1 MPTGLMQSGCAP
13 QLTAGTRPH
22 VGVRLTG
29 RVTTALRVAQV
40 DEIKVQE
47 STHSHQL
54 ESNEISIV
62 VQPQQQQSSLGNSSL
77 RRSSSSS
84 SSSSRPQPRQRSAGG
99 ALPRQPR
106 PLIPQIDV
114 FKFVGD
120 LLGDPQETL
129 KDTLLGSALATD
141 DGPARLFSPVVPK
154 PPGATPAEELPL
166 MYYMPGIDGSG
177 LAAYRQFPRLTRA
190 FDLRCLIIPR
200 TDRSSFEE
208 LADTVAA
215 MIRKEL
221 EWSDGGRPVY
231 LMGESFG
238 GILCLALAHKLGDAV
253 DRVVLVNPASSFTN
267 TPWPALGALLTQ
279 LPADVYKLLPFA
291 LAPVMSNPIS
301 MALNDVDSRAP
312 LPQQASDLL
321 YGLIDLAPQLGA
333 LRLVLPPET
342 LAWRLQLLQQGSTW
356 ITPRL
361 KDIQQRVLVLAGE
374 QDLLIPSKDEAQ
386 RLGKALPRARTKV
399 LANRSHALLQEAG
412 VDLFQ
417 LLEAEGFYISER
429 RMSNGRASTN
439 ASDGGAASFGKPHP
453 IQLPTARELQLDSEG
468 LVTTIKRLTS
478 PVYYSTTAD
487 GQVVRGLGGVPVHQ
501 RPVLLV
507 GNHQFFAG
515 DMYPMIN
522 QFVDELGV
530 LPRGLA
536 HPVVF
541 AGPEALTA
549 AGRSSGM
556 REDGSSKDEKDE
568 GAGAAQFSSLLSTYG
583 AVPVNGKNMH
593 QLLANGEVVLLYP
606 GGAREAFKRKG
617 ETYKIVWPGKAEFVR
632 MAAKFGATIVPFA
645 AIGCDEA
652 VTHHLSADEVEQLQK
667 LLQPLPFKLPWQQQQ
682 QQREGD
688 AERLRRIPAARVGV
702 NATME
707 DLEAFGKPG
716 FFTPNLP
723 QRTYFIFRQPIPT
736 SPELAQDRAGCQ
748 ALYANIKQEVEDGL
762 GYLLRMREADPY
774 RQLLPRLVYEASWG
788 GKRQAPSFEP

>member
-1 MPTGLMQSGCAP
+1 MHSGLIQRGSVP
-13 QLTAGTRPH
+13 HLTAKSRQH
-22 VGVRLTG
+22 VGGVHHQLTG
-29 RVTTALRVAQV
+29 RVTSALNVAQIN
-40 DEIKVQE
+40 ETEVQD
-47 STHSHQL
+47 STSSLHQTTNTGAS
-54 ESNEISIV
+54 EAA
-62 VQPQQQQSSLGNSSL
+62 QPQQQRSGHGSSSV
-77 RRSSSSS
+77 SSSSS
-84 SSSSRPQPRQRSAGG
+84 DRPQQRQWPAAG
-99 ALPRQPR
+99 AVLREPR
-106 PLIPQIDV
+106 PFIPQIDV

-208 LADTVAA
+208 LVDTVAA
-215 MIRKEL
+215 MIKTEL

-231 LMGESFG
+231 LLGESFG
-238 GILCLALAHKLGDAV
+238 GILCLALAQKLGDYV

-267 TPWPALGALLTQ
+267 TPWPALGPLLTQ

-291 LAPVMSNPIS
+291 LAPIMSNPIS

-342 LAWRLQLLQQGSTW
+342 LAWRLTLLQQGSAW
-356 ITPRL
+356 LTPRL
-361 KDIQQRVLVLAGE
+361 KDIQQRVLVLAGD
-374 QDLLIPSKDEAQ
+374 QDLLIPSREEAA
-386 RLGKALPRARTKV
+386 RLGKALPRARSRI
-399 LANRSHALLQEAG
+399 LPNRSHALLQEAG
-412 VDLFQ
+412 VDLVQ
-417 LLEAEGFYISER
+417 LLEAEGFYITER
-429 RMSNGRASTN
+429 RMSNGRPSTK
-439 ASDGGAASFGKPHP
+439 ASDGGAASFGKTVP
-453 IQLPTARELQLDSEG
+453 IQLPTSRELQLDSEG
-468 LVTTIKRLTS
+468 LVSTIKRLTS

-487 GQVVRGLGGVPVHQ
+487 GQIVRGLSGVPVHQ

-556 REDGSSKDEKDE
+556 REDGSSSSKDEKDE

-593 QLLANGEVVLLYP
+593 KLLANGEIVLLYP

-652 VTHHLSADEVEQLQK
+652 VTHHLSAEELEQLQK
-667 LLQPLPFKLPWQQQQ
+667 LLPPLPFRLPWQQ
-682 QQREGD
+682 REED

-723 QRTYFIFRQPIPT
+723 QRTYFIFRKPIPT
-736 SPELAQDRAGCQ
+736 SPELAADRAACQ
-748 ALYANIKQEVEDGL
+748 ALYADIKQEVEDGL
-762 GYLLRMREADPY
+762 GYLLRSREADPY
-774 RQLLPRLVYEASWG
+774 KELLPRLIYEASWG